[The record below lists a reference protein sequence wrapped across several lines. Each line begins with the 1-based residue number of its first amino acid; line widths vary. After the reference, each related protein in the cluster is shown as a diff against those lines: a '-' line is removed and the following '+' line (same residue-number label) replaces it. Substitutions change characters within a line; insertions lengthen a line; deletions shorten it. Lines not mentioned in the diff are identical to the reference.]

1 MDWNCKISDE
11 RLSEYLDG
19 KLPPPMPPRLQ
30 RTPPAARI
38 ARNWLPALAD
48 WLARCMSSP
57 KSKSRRSSSKTS
69 STRRSARALKRK
81 AGRTGSPGC
90 RSLWQPRFAMGIVT
104 VAASLTIVIHSTGIT
119 PAKTQARRLEP
130 REHLP
135 LGESAAASHLRAQRE
150 ICERP
155 PRRLR
160 NSVAAAT
167 RSRAFAQFSA
177 CARAKAIATG
187 SFHAAA
193 KVR

>member
-19 KLPPPMPPRLQ
+19 KLPAADASAFATHTAGCADCAQLVARVGRLVGQMHELAEIEEPPQLIQKHPRRDDWPTHPKRRLEE
-30 RTPPAARI
+30 
-38 ARNWLPALAD
+38 LVLLGAD
-48 WLARCMSSP
+48 A
-57 KSKSRRSSSKTS
+57 
-69 STRRSARALKRK
+69 
-81 AGRTGSPGC
+81 
-90 RSLWQPRFAMGIVT
+90 
-104 VAASLTIVIHSTGIT
+104 VAAAVRNGHRDGRRVTHYRDPLHRHNTGED
-119 PAKTQARRLEP
+119 QARRLEP

-135 LGESAAASHLRAQRE
+135 FSESAAASHLRSQRE

-155 PRRLR
+155 ASGLR

-167 RSRAFAQFSA
+167 RSRACAQFSP